1 MNMSVFAFIFTM
13 WVLILVGGGLLVLF
27 IGPISFVGTT
37 DISPMLNSIIKVI
50 IALIL
55 IFFWV
60 LILTKFKNWIFQKQI
75 KS

>member
-1 MNMSVFAFIFTM
+1 MNTSVFAFIFAM

-37 DISPMLNSIIKVI
+37 DINPMLNSIIKVI

-55 IFFWV
+55 IFFWG
-60 LILTKFKNWIFQKQI
+60 LILTKVKNWIFQKQI